1 MFIIQ
6 TNKEGSHDIYSYPRM
21 APVSG
26 NHGTLST
33 ATQERPLS
41 AETMAHYLRTPL
53 SVEAMMHHPQP
64 PKNGHCQGLPM
75 FIYIDV

>member
-1 MFIIQ
+1 MI
-6 TNKEGSHDIYSYPRM
+6 
-21 APVSG
+21 
-26 NHGTLST
+26 ST

-64 PKNGHCQGLPM
+64 PKNSHCQGLPM
-75 FIYIDV
+75 FIHIDV